1 MIWSEKIFEVALSF
15 KAREKAKSPQVYNL
29 FLRNREVCLSHKIRT
44 MAKFLCRYIFFQK
57 P

>member
-1 MIWSEKIFEVALSF
+1 MIWSEKIFEVAISS

-29 FLRNREVCLSHKIRT
+29 FLRNREVSLSQRIRT